1 MIEVKL
7 FGIIRLETG
16 LGSFTSA
23 ARTLEEL
30 KASIP
35 GITRKEANDLVI
47 LVNGKNVKRNYQFQD
62 GDIVVLLSPVGGG

>member
-30 KASIP
+30 K
-35 GITRKEANDLVI
+35 EAFRV
-47 LVNGKNVKRNYQFQD
+47 
-62 GDIVVLLSPVGGG
+62 SPEKKQMIWSF